1 VRRIEYKYI
10 VATVF
15 VIGLFMDLLDSTVV
29 NVALPALGRQFHAG
43 TSTIEW
49 TVTGY
54 LLSLAVF
61 IPVSGWAG
69 DRFGTKRT
77 FLFALTVFTLGSAL
91 CGLAQ
96 SIDQLIAFRVLQ
108 GVGGGMLTPVGS
120 AMLYRA
126 FPPAERARASSIL
139 IVPAVFAPSS
149 GPIVG
154 GWLVTYATWRWVFY
168 INLPMGVI
176 GLLVA
181 GFLLREQREPNAGR
195 FDPTGFLL
203 SATGLSSLLYA
214 LAQAGDRGFGD
225 GRVLGFGLAG
235 VTLLTAF
242 VLFELRTA
250 RPMLQMRLF
259 GNRLF
264 AATNV
269 VQLFAMGGQFG
280 MLFLMPLFLQTERGL
295 TALQSG
301 LTTFPQAIGICLMTP
316 FVGRIYPR
324 VGPRRTAAF
333 GLLLGAIGTFGLM
346 TIDLTTS
353 EWTIRG
359 YMLLRGVGFAFSLI
373 AMQTAAFA
381 NVSGEETGRA
391 SAIYSVTRQVATSFV
406 VALLATVLDARLSAN
421 HATLGNPRVAAGA
434 VAAFHAAFFVAALI
448 VAGGVVAALLIDD
461 RLAAGTMRTREA
473 TSDALA
479 VPALSE

>member
-1 VRRIEYKYI
+1 MRRIEYKYI
-10 VATVF
+10 VAAVF

-29 NVALPALGRQFHAG
+29 NVALPALGHQFHAG

-49 TVTGY
+49 TITGY

-69 DRFGTKRT
+69 DRFGAKRT

-91 CGLAQ
+91 CGAAQ
-96 SIDQLIAFRVLQ
+96 SIDQLIAFRILQ
-108 GVGGGMLTPVGS
+108 GIGGGMLTPVGS

-139 IVPAVFAPSS
+139 IVPAVLAPSS

-154 GWLVTYATWRWVFY
+154 GWLVTYASWRWVFY
-168 INLPMGVI
+168 INLPIGVL

-181 GFLLREQREPNAGR
+181 GLLLREQREPNAGR
-195 FDPTGFLL
+195 LDPIGFVL
-203 SATGLSSLLYA
+203 SAVGLSSLLYA

-225 GRVLGFGLAG
+225 ARVLAFGLAG
-235 VTLLTAF
+235 VALLTAF
-242 VLFELRTA
+242 VLFELRTV

-264 AATNV
+264 AAANV

-280 MLFLMPLFLQTERGL
+280 MLFLMPIFLQTERGM

-301 LTTFPQAIGICLMTP
+301 LTTFPQAIGIILMTP

-333 GLLLGAIGTFGLM
+333 GLVIAALGTFGLA
-346 TIDLTTS
+346 TIDLQTS
-353 EWTIRG
+353 AWAIRG
-359 YMLLRGVGFAFSLI
+359 YMLLRGLGFAFSLI
-373 AMQTAAFA
+373 AIQTAAFA
-381 NVSGEETGRA
+381 TVTGEQTGRA
-391 SAIYSVTRQVATSFV
+391 TAIYSVNRQIATSFV
-406 VALLATVLDARLSAN
+406 VALLATVLDASLTAHRA
-421 HATLGNPRVAAGA
+421 ALGNPRLAAGA
-434 VAAFHAAFFVAALI
+434 VTAFHAAFLVAALI
-448 VAGGVVAALLIDD
+448 VAAGVAAVLLIDD
-461 RLAAGTMRTREA
+461 RLAAGTMRPRSSHGEPETIA
-473 TSDALA
+473 A
-479 VPALSE
+479 